1 MAGQRQL
8 DSSKW
13 RILLPFAMGALI
25 DMADVLTFGP
35 VGLRFGLL
43 IGGILGWVLAKVLG
57 FPPRYRWIAIALSGI
72 YCALPGTAVFPLG
85 TTLAVLSQLLGWR
98 AAEEP
103 APPDDGDGG
112 PGRDRPGD
120 TGDGPVIEAEY
131 RSKVELDSD

>member
-1 MAGQRQL
+1 ML
-8 DSSKW
+8 M
-13 RILLPFAMGALI
+13 PFAMGMLI
-25 DMADVLTFGP
+25 DMADALTFGP

-43 IGGILGWVLAKVLG
+43 IGGILGWVLEKVLG

-98 AAEEP
+98 AAEKHP
-103 APPDDGDGG
+103 SPDDGDGG
-112 PGRDRPGD
+112 PDRDRPSY

-131 RSKVELDSD
+131 RSKVEIDSD

>member
-13 RILLPFAMGALI
+13 RMLLPFAMGALI

-35 VGLRFGLL
+35 VGLRFCLL

-85 TTLAVLSQLLGWR
+85 TTLAVLSQLFGWR

-103 APPDDGDGG
+103 PPPDDGDGG
-112 PGRDRPGD
+112 PDRDRPGY

-131 RSKVELDSD
+131 RSKVDIDSD

>member
-13 RILLPFAMGALI
+13 RMLLPFAMGALI

-103 APPDDGDGG
+103 PAPDDGDGG
-112 PGRDRPGD
+112 PDRNRPGY

-131 RSKVELDSD
+131 RSKVEIDSD